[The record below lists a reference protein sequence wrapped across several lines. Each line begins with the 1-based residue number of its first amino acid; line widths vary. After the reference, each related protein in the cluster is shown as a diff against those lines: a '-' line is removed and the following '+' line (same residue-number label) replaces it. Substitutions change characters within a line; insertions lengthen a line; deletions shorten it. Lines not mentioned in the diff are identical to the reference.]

1 MAEDRD
7 GPAGTAATA
16 VAPRPDVAAAPSAPT
31 FAPPAGTPLAHLP
44 GVIAGRQPT
53 VVVEGVSKW
62 YGDVVAVSDVTF
74 GVGPGVTAL
83 LGPNGAGKST
93 VLKMLAGLLAVSS
106 GRVTI
111 LGQPARGKPDAYR
124 RLGLVPEQEELYPFL
139 TGREFVR
146 LNAVLQ
152 KLPRP
157 EAAAERAIATVEMGD
172 AADRKLGGYSK
183 GMRQRIKVA
192 AALVH
197 DPDVLL
203 MDEPLNGTDPV
214 QRAHL
219 IALMRALGQA
229 GKTVLVSSHVLVEVE
244 RFAENIVVIVN
255 GKLAAAGD
263 YRAIRDKIDRH
274 DHAVRIR
281 VDAPRR
287 LAAALIA
294 DPSTRSVQVGT
305 DGRLVAETNDVPAFY
320 RAVPAL
326 ARREGVRLYEIAPAD
341 ESLTSVFA
349 YLVER

>member
-1 MAEDRD
+1 MTDTIALTGER
-7 GPAGTAATA
+7 AG
-16 VAPRPDVAAAPSAPT
+16 V
-31 FAPPAGTPLAHLP
+31 LP
-44 GVIAGRQPT
+44 GLIAGREPT
-53 VVVEGVSKW
+53 IVVDQVSKW

-74 GVGPGVTAL
+74 GIGPGVTAL

-93 VLKMLAGLLAVSS
+93 LLKMISGLLSPSSGTIMLAGK
-106 GRVTI
+106 
-111 LGQPARGKPDAYR
+111 PARGDVDTYR
-124 RLGLVPEQEELYPFL
+124 KIGLVAEQEQIYPFL

-146 LNAVLQ
+146 MNAILQ
-152 KLPRP
+152 RMSDPN
-157 EAAAERAIATVEMGD
+157 AAAERTIALVEMGE
-172 AADRKLGGYSK
+172 AADRKIGGYSK

-214 QRAHL
+214 QRAGL
-219 IALMRALGQA
+219 ISLMRQLGAA
-229 GKTVLVSSHVLVEVE
+229 GKTLLVSSHVLVEVE
-244 RFAENIVVIVN
+244 RFAENIIVIVN

-281 VDAPRR
+281 SSDSRR

-294 DPSTRSVQVGT
+294 NPATRSVRF
-305 DGRLVAETNDVPAFY
+305 DGEQRVVAETNDVRAFY
-320 RAVPAL
+320 RLVPSAAKAAAVSL
-326 ARREGVRLYEIAPAD
+326 FEIQPAD

-349 YLVER
+349 YLTER

>member
-1 MAEDRD
+1 MSNDRSPIAASPAAD
-7 GPAGTAATA
+7 GP
-16 VAPRPDVAAAPSAPT
+16 PR
-31 FAPPAGTPLAHLP
+31 HLP
-44 GVIAGRQPT
+44 GVIAGREPT
-53 VVVEGVSKW
+53 IVFEHVSKW
-62 YGDVVAVSDVTF
+62 YGDIVAVSDVSF
-74 GVGPGVTAL
+74 GVTPGVTAL

-93 VLKMLAGLLAVSS
+93 CLKMISGLLAPSA

-124 RLGLVPEQEELYPFL
+124 RLGLVPEQEHLYPFL

-146 LNAVLQ
+146 MNAILQ
-152 KLPRP
+152 RLPNVDEATDRAI
-157 EAAAERAIATVEMGD
+157 ETVDLTAAAG
-172 AADRKLGGYSK
+172 RKVGGYSK
-183 GMRQRIKVA
+183 GMRQRVKVA

-203 MDEPLNGTDPV
+203 MDEPLNGTDPA

-219 IALMRALGQA
+219 IRLIRELGAA

-244 RFAENIVVIVN
+244 RFAENILVIVN

-263 YRAIRDKIDRH
+263 FRAIRDRIDDH

-281 VDAPRR
+281 ADEPRF
-287 LAAALIA
+287 LASALINHPA
-294 DPSTRSVQVGT
+294 TRSIRIDA
-305 DGRLVAETNDVPAFY
+305 DGKIVAETNDVRAFY
-320 RAVPAL
+320 RELPRL
-326 ARREGVRLYEIAPAD
+326 AQKANVRLYEVQAAD